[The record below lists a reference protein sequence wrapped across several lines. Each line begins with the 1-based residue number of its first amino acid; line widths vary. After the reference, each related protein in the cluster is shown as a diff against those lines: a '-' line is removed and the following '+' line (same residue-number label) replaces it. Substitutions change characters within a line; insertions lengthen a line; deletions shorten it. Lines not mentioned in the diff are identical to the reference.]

1 MALPIL
7 VPQHHEMALLGVRFR
22 SAQTQ
27 RLPRWRACHRT
38 RSRPVQEPGR
48 QGRFA
53 TPDPA
58 TMRSALLVRWQ
69 RQRDVW
75 VRLPKPAPI
84 TWQPG
89 TASSYRTLLKEAE
102 SVLHLLLR
110 RRRHALDVH
119 PRDLTALAMS
129 FDIQRW
135 RVRLESRQHHAF
147 ALLLCAMYWRGCRIP
162 LAINSAPHHPSTALV
177 RWLSQFTVQQ
187 QADHGRQIL
196 NTLAAEEKRVHQVA
210 FELARRLLP
219 SEGKPPR
226 WAVVLPELIDLLN
239 RKHDRSQ
246 HYYYSRE

>member
-7 VPQHHEMALLGVRFR
+7 VPQHHELALLGVRFR

-38 RSRPVQEPGR
+38 RSRPLQQPSR

-58 TMRSALLVRWQ
+58 TTRSALLVRWQ
-69 RQRDVW
+69 RQLEVW
-75 VRLPKPAPI
+75 VRPPEPTPI

-89 TASSYRTLLKEAE
+89 TASSFRTLLQEAE

-110 RRRHALDVH
+110 RRRCALDVH
-119 PRDLTALAMS
+119 PRDLTALATS

-135 RVRLESRQHHAF
+135 RVQLEPRQHHAF

-162 LAINSAPHHPSTALV
+162 LAINSAPLHPSTALV
-177 RWLSQFTVQQ
+177 RWLSHFTAQQ
-187 QADHGRQIL
+187 QTDHGRQIL
-196 NTLAAEEKRVHQVA
+196 HALAAEEKRLHDIA
-210 FELARRLLP
+210 FELVRRLIP

-246 HYYYSRE
+246 HYYYSRG